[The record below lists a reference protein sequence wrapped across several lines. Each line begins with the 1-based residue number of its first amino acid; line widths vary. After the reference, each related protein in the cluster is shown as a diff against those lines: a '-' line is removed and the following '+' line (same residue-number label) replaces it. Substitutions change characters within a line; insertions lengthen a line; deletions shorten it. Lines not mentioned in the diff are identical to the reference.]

1 MQKSETKVKYLTIGY
16 GNQLRGDDG
25 IGPKVADLVAD
36 FHWEHVRSHAL
47 HQLTPELAAELAEV
61 DCAIFVDACIT
72 GDEIQVISLEPMSPE
87 GCQLGHYLHPRSLLY
102 LAQWLYGHSPQAWLI
117 SVPGVNFELGDRL
130 SPVAQQG
137 VAEALSQIE
146 KLVNNNKVL

>member
-1 MQKSETKVKYLTIGY
+1 MQKSETKVNYLAIGY

-25 IGPKVADLVAD
+25 IGQQVALEVERC
-36 FHWEHVRSHAL
+36 HWENVRSLAV

-72 GDEIQVISLEPMSPE
+72 GDAIQVISLEPMSSE
-87 GCQLGHYLHPRSLLY
+87 GCQLGHYLDPRSLLY

-137 VAEALSQIE
+137 VAEAVSQIQ
-146 KLVNNNKVL
+146 KLVKNNKVL

>member
-1 MQKSETKVKYLTIGY
+1 MQKSEHKVNYLTIGY

-25 IGPKVADLVAD
+25 IGQQVAELVAD
-36 FHWEHVRSHAL
+36 CHWENVRSLAV

-72 GDEIQVISLEPMSPE
+72 GDRIQVISLEPMSSE
-87 GCQLGHYLHPRSLLY
+87 GCQLGHYLDPRSLLY

-117 SVPGVNFELGDRL
+117 SVPGVNFEIGDRL
-130 SPVAQQG
+130 SSVAQQG
-137 VAEALSQIE
+137 VAEAIAQIE